1 MNQITKF
8 ICGDMLQ
15 EIPFMF
21 VLVVFNVKNYY
32 NATISV
38 QVYVLRFFAVTGGNR
53 IGIGKVWCTIIS
65 SMQMLI
71 SMVLCYY

>member
-21 VLVVFNVKNYY
+21 VLVVCYVKNYY
-32 NATISV
+32 NTTISV
-38 QVYVLRFFAVTGGNR
+38 QVYVLRFFAVTGGNG
-53 IGIGKVWCTIIS
+53 IGIGKVWLYKNFKYAND
-65 SMQMLI
+65 QR
-71 SMVLCYY
+71 